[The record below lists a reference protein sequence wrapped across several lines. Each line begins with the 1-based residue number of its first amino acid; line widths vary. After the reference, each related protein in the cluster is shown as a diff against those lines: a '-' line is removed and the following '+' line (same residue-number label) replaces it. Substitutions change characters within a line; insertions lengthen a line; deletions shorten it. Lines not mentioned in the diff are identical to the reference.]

1 MTLEIKDNV
10 NKKPTMSERY
20 YNEREAHLH
29 SLIQYQLLKEKGIV
43 INTVMHND
51 KANTDIQQR
60 IFLLEK
66 MFRYQENIV
75 YIGIFACEYVI
86 NNDTLTFIF
95 IKSKRPPL
103 TDEQRK
109 KAMEEI
115 ATWK

>member
-1 MTLEIKDNV
+1 MPITI

-43 INTVMHND
+43 INSVMHDYKDATNI
-51 KANTDIQQR
+51 KIKQR
-60 IFLLEK
+60 IFLLAK
-66 MFRYQENIV
+66 MFCYQENIV
-75 YIGIFACEYVI
+75 YDGKFACEYVLD
-86 NNDTLTFIF
+86 NDVLTFVF
-95 IKSKRPPL
+95 RKSKRPPL
-103 TDEQRK
+103 TNEQRK